1 MKKEPLEKHQ
11 SGRARERWCV
21 CVMAPSV
28 ERRGADVASMP
39 LRAAADM
46 NSLRETAE
54 MLDEL
59 RNVYGGSD
67 ESARMTSIKAR
78 REQLRLE
85 ASRRGA

>member
-1 MKKEPLEKHQ
+1 M
-11 SGRARERWCV
+11 